1 MFQSC
6 YVHHGSFDRI
16 IIITIID
23 RIAATVQPPPLVI
36 QYRRHQHDCHHCHRN
51 NRHCRRGQG
60 WTWLHTTQSLSPW
73 SLSEHNHQYHCHR
86 HRNHCHCRRGQGWA
100 WLGTRWT
107 VGGGSPRTRHL
118 ISFLLVI
125 NMMHSDKGN
134 ERMMK
139 VWMMLCHQDTA
150 LVVDTMGQKACIHR
164 SWGYGETYE
173 WLHGHCL
180 KFGWLLK
187 S

>member
-6 YVHHGSFDRI
+6 CVHHGSSDRI

-36 QYRRHQHDCHHCHRN
+36 QYRRHQHDCHRN
-51 NRHCRRGQG
+51 NHHCRRGQG

-73 SLSEHNHQYHCHR
+73 SLSEHNHQQHR
-86 HRNHCHCRRGQGWA
+86 HHRNNCHCRRGQGWA

-125 NMMHSDKGN
+125 SMMHSDKGN
-134 ERMMK
+134 DGEENSMNDVSSSWQRWYMNTIG
-139 VWMMLCHQDTA
+139 HE
-150 LVVDTMGQKACIHR
+150 ACIHHSLR
-164 SWGYGETYE
+164 HGETLDVSYQQYWIGN
-173 WLHGHCL
+173 WLVY
-180 KFGWLLK
+180 